1 MTSTTASSTPPD
13 DISQRDEIA
22 IDMDALKAGFGQIRT
37 YYIAS
42 PLMSTDSIFL
52 ENVGAVTQLLQA
64 QAQALHQQDEIHGHD
79 QAEPK
84 PPDIHHA
91 LIGHDQ
97 AEPKPP
103 DIHHALMKEILRN
116 QNNTPDVS
124 KKLLEITGAS
134 VDCLLQLAYR
144 SPGSTSPGPLPKV
157 VAVSVCIAPIL
168 LLTAMML
175 RDVIP
180 RAAKVVEKLG
190 LFVFIFRVLLLMYLF
205 TA

>member
-91 LIGHDQ
+91 L
-97 AEPKPP
+97 
-103 DIHHALMKEILRN
+103 MKEILRN

-175 RDVIP
+175 RDVMP
-180 RAAKVVEKLG
+180 RTAKVIEKLG
-190 LFVFIFRVLLLMYLF
+190 LIVFIFRVLLLMCLF